1 MKERNITITLDKAR
15 EWYNSEN
22 ETLKN
27 IALQAFNK
35 NELTYNFKDITS
47 FKIACEV
54 LNLDYD
60 DINSVIADIITFSG
74 SKSSVA
80 MFKFNI
86 IRQALNLGQD
96 LHLTKDPKDS
106 CIYYPYNP
114 FVDESSNYVNEFNA
128 KSDEN
133 KQIKIIGKIKN
144 KGVLYNVLGGTVIL
158 NSGHGVGCFSYGYKV
173 GYGYL
178 DSGFLG
184 CASEEI
190 AKHFGEYFGMLI
202 TEAKYGDLE
211 DFEIV
216 HSC

>member
-1 MKERNITITLDKAR
+1 MKERNITITIDKAR

-47 FKIACEV
+47 FKKACEV

-106 CIYYPYNP
+106 CIYYPFNP

-158 NSGHGVGCFSYGYKV
+158 NSGHGVGCFSSVYKV